1 MKRPQTPRTK
11 SITPT
16 PEELHKILYDAFT
29 QIGADKEESSVAFAE
44 ATQAEVVNQ
53 ESEAGDDGLESC

>member
-1 MKRPQTPRTK
+1 MKCPQTPPTK
-11 SITPT
+11 PTPPP

-29 QIGADKEESSVAFAE
+29 ELGEDKEESSVAFAE
-44 ATQAEVVNQ
+44 AAQAEVVNQ